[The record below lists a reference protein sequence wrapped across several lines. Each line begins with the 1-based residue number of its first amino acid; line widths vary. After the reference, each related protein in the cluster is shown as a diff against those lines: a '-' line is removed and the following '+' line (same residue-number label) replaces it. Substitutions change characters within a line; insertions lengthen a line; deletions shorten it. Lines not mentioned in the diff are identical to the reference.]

1 MKYSTATLLACFLI
15 SDKLQSCQSSFDKIE
30 QPHLQMVF
38 YGMYEDFLEYNQ
50 KLKDKMIW
58 EDFYSFQKKIKKM
71 IKHDRSIDEKS
82 YIEFVSLTIDFFSKN
97 FVRLLDLQTTEDVEV
112 VFNQLFSDGKIRKH
126 QEFKVVFKELYR
138 LVQSDF
144 FISLA
149 TYSKSLEE
157 MFIDL
162 NKLQL
167 EELDLLFTL
176 YAYLLLDHQYK
187 NPNLI
192 YTKTMQHSLE
202 IFKDQFFQDEI
213 DPKRIFDEYLV
224 FRSKVL
230 DLDLKSPFNQ
240 VVARIAS
247 ILHLFK
253 VEEGKILKETLLQ
266 LSPDD
271 LAIVVEEFSFSKTPA
286 NFVFSNTFTQF
297 LKQISLKTQEN
308 FDSTDQLQKVIKMGI
323 PLIAKIIKQQR
334 GMVLR
339 KEMDPRQALQITIAP
354 KKGGSDFSNW
364 NSISFELKKDGTL
377 TFF

>member
-15 SDKLQSCQSSFDKIE
+15 LDKLQSCQSSFDKID
-30 QPHLQMVF
+30 QPHLHMVF

-97 FVRLLDLQTTEDVEV
+97 FVRLLDSQTTEDVEV
-112 VFNQLFSDGKIRKH
+112 AFNQLFLDAKIRKH

-247 ILHLFK
+247 ILQLFK

-271 LAIVVEEFSFSKTPA
+271 LAIVVEEFSFSKIPA

-297 LKQISLKTQEN
+297 LKQISPQTQEN
-308 FDSTDQLQKVIKMGI
+308 FNSIDQLQKVIKMGI

-354 KKGGSDFSNW
+354 KKGGSDFSSW
-364 NSISFELKKDGTL
+364 GSISFELKKDGTL
-377 TFF
+377 YFF